1 MPINPASIKILIVS
15 KSGDESQFLKEQLLA
30 FNFSQCQAVTP
41 ELFASKTQCNV
52 LLINCDFPSKEYLG
66 ILDQAK
72 AQNAHVYFLYDDGIF
87 DVKKAFHHGVDGV
100 FKKPY
105 SVSNLIAS
113 IRNALLPWQN
123 RLSLLPSATKPP
135 VANLVFTDQQ
145 ATAAQ
150 LAFGRMGFSF
160 TYDKTLGNISDN
172 ISFEFPLQDGGHV
185 KGRGYIRW
193 KQVEGT
199 IERYG
204 IEYILLEKPSQA
216 IMDQWLQKNKPK
228 STIPAA

>member
-1 MPINPASIKILIVS
+1 M
-15 KSGDESQFLKEQLLA
+15 A

-41 ELFASKTQCNV
+41 ELFAAKYQCNV
-52 LLINCDFPSKEYLG
+52 LLINCDFPNKEYLR
-66 ILDQAK
+66 ILEQAK
-72 AQNAHVYFLYDDGIF
+72 AQNSHVYFLYDDGIF
-87 DVKKAFHHGVDGV
+87 DVKNAFHYGVDGV

-123 RLSLLPSATKPP
+123 RLSLLPSATKAP
-135 VANLVFTDQQ
+135 VANLVFSDQQ
-145 ATAAQ
+145 ATAAH

-160 TYDKTLGNISDN
+160 TYDKTLGNIGDN
-172 ISFEFPLQDGGHV
+172 ISFEFPLKGSGNI

-193 KQVEGT
+193 KQTEGT
-199 IERYG
+199 IVRYG

-216 IMDQWLQKNKPK
+216 VMDQWLQNNKPK
-228 STIPAA
+228 ATIPAA